1 LLSHL
6 VDFKSAPPFY
16 RKLPAGVC
24 PLGFPILAKDRDGL
38 KKMLIKN
45 RIYPPI
51 HWKLPSE
58 VDKEEFS
65 ASWQIS
71 KHILTIPIDQRY
83 KTEDM
88 QFVADTIGKFE
99 ATA

>member
-1 LLSHL
+1 M
-6 VDFKSAPPFY
+6 
-16 RKLPAGVC
+16 
-24 PLGFPILAKDRDGL
+24 AKDRDGL

-65 ASWQIS
+65 ASWQVS

-88 QFVADTIGKFE
+88 QFVADTLGKFE
-99 ATA
+99 ATT